1 MAPKGNQ
8 FWRVRSSHGR
18 KPVFATPDAL
28 WSAATEYFQWVTDH
42 PLYEAKAFAYQGE
55 VVVKELPK
63 MRAMTIVALCLFLDL
78 DRTTWA
84 EYKLREDFTHIT
96 TRVEEV
102 IRTQKFEGA
111 AAELLNPNI
120 IARELG
126 LADKT
131 QLTGKD
137 DKPLSLETLI
147 VKSFDQS

>member
-55 VVVKELPK
+55 VVLKNVPK
-63 MRAMTIVALCLFLDL
+63 MRAMTIGALCIFLDI
-78 DRTTWA
+78 DRTTWLD
-84 EYKLREDFTHIT
+84 YKAREGFTIIC
-96 TRVEEV
+96 TRIEDV

-137 DKPLSLETLI
+137 DGPLSLETLI

>member
-28 WSAATEYFQWVTDH
+28 WSAAAEYFQWVTDH

>member
-8 FWRVRSSHGR
+8 FWKVRSSHGR

-63 MRAMTIVALCLFLDL
+63 MRAMTIGALCIFLDI
-78 DRTTWA
+78 DRTTWLD
-84 EYKLREDFTHIT
+84 YKAREGFTIIC
-96 TRVEEV
+96 TRIEDV

-137 DKPLSLETLI
+137 DGPLTLEALIAKSL
-147 VKSFDQS
+147 DQS